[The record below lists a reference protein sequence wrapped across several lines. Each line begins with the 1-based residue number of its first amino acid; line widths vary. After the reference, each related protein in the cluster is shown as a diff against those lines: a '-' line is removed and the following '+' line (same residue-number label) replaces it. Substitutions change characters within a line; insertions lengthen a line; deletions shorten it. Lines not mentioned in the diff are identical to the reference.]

1 MYRQWVKNLLNS
13 IISST
18 CPDNMA
24 NFGQLAAEIVSGVS
38 GTPANFNR
46 FRVLASLLQRR
57 CSTEANQTL
66 QDVWPSPA
74 SVHYIYIFGALP
86 PDGILPGAKF
96 TACKSCIFLYWQPYC
111 RALEQWASAKLC
123 SVEQRAPPAFGRT
136 TITLGIGPHSSMH
149 GSEPHLICGS
159 LGHNCDRLTERPSY
173 CLAVMLILVLVLM
186 DS

>member
-1 MYRQWVKNLLNS
+1 
-13 IISST
+13 
-18 CPDNMA
+18 MA

-46 FRVLASLLQRR
+46 FCVLASLLQRR

-74 SVHYIYIFGALP
+74 SVHYIYTFSGALP
-86 PDGILPGAKF
+86 PWRNFARAKF
-96 TACKSCIFLYWQPYC
+96 NACKSCIFLYWQPNC
-111 RALEQWASAKLC
+111 TALEHWGSAKLC

-173 CLAVMLILVLVLM
+173 CLAVMLILVLVLVLVLM